1 MMEFKDIERLTDVAL
16 KAALKAG
23 DELKKGFGTAFE
35 IGSKEGRNNL
45 VTEYDHKAED
55 IIINH
60 IGREFPGHKFLAEE
74 SGTSGR
80 EVSDTIRWVV
90 DPLDGTVNYAH
101 AIPIF
106 CVSIAAE
113 LNGELLTGVIYNPMN
128 QELFI
133 AQKGR
138 GATLNNKPMRV
149 SDNSTFST
157 SFLVTGFPYNVS
169 DNPCNCIDLFV
180 DVIQR
185 GIPVRRLGSAALDLA
200 YVAAGRF
207 DGFWEIDLKP
217 WDVAAGTLM
226 VREAGGKVT
235 QFDGREFHIEDDTI
249 LASNSAL
256 HGELTDILTKCRHK
270 C

>member
-1 MMEFKDIERLTDVAL
+1 MNFKDLEKLTDTAL

-23 DELKKGFGTAFE
+23 DELNKGFGTAFE
-35 IGSKEGRNNL
+35 IGNKEGRNNL

-55 IIINH
+55 IIIDH
-60 IGREFPGHKFLAEE
+60 ISREFPDHKFLAEE
-74 SGTSGR
+74 SGTSG
-80 EVSDTIRWVV
+80 EKQSDTIRWVI
-90 DPLDGTVNYAH
+90 DPLDGTVNFAH

-113 LNGELLTGVIYNPMN
+113 YQGELLTGVIYNPRGR
-128 QELFI
+128 ELFI
-133 AQKGR
+133 AQKGN
-138 GATLNNKPMRV
+138 GATLNSKQMKV
-149 SDNSTFST
+149 SENSDFPT

-169 DNPCNCIDLFV
+169 ENPCNCIDLFV
-180 DVIQR
+180 DVIQK

-207 DGFWEIDLKP
+207 DGFWEINLKP

-226 VREAGGKVT
+226 VREAGGIVT
-235 QFDGREFHIEDDTI
+235 QFNGNEFHIEDDTI
-249 LASNSAL
+249 LAANSAL
-256 HGELTDILTKCRHK
+256 HNELQDIISKCRHK